1 MSPASVAPSHAPA
14 TSGPA
19 PTTPSPV
26 GTPRASAP
34 SPDGTQA
41 AVAQGWGS
49 PIDGDEFNTGTAP
62 DPARWQIYSSS
73 GNAGQGVRTP
83 AADTIANGV
92 LTIAGDAE
100 GNTGGIAANF
110 ERQKYGRWEVRM
122 KTSSHDANYHP
133 VVLLWPDS
141 NASPTC
147 AEVDFAEGTT
157 DTSSIS
163 FFLHYACTGST
174 FQTLATKTLDT
185 TQWHDYAVEW
195 TPTAVTGY
203 VDGVPWFRDTAH
215 VPHESMHLTLQ
226 LDWFPNGAPTTPAQM
241 LIDWVRVYAAAEP
254 LDTQH
259 LD

>member
-1 MSPASVAPSHAPA
+1 M
-14 TSGPA
+14 
-19 PTTPSPV
+19 
-26 GTPRASAP
+26 ASAP
-34 SPDGTQA
+34 SGTASAPPASTPSPNGTQA

-49 PIDGDEFNTGTAP
+49 AIDGDEFNTGSTP
-62 DPARWQIYSSS
+62 DPARWQIYSSP
-73 GNAGQGVRTP
+73 GNAGQGMRTP

-92 LTIAGDAE
+92 LTIAGNANGD
-100 GNTGGIAANF
+100 TGGLAANF
-110 ERQKYGRWEVRM
+110 GRQKYGRWEVRM
-122 KTSSHDANYHP
+122 KTSAHDANYHP

-147 AEVDFAEGTT
+147 TEVDFAEGTT

-174 FQTLATKTLDT
+174 FQTLATQALDT

-203 VDGVPWFRDTAH
+203 IDGVPWFRDTAH

-226 LDWFPNGAPTTPAQM
+226 LDWFPTAAPTAPAQM
-241 LIDWVRVYAAAEP
+241 NIDWVRLYAPAAPPE
-254 LDTQH
+254 TQH